1 MKKSAQNLLLLQ
13 SLELMAKITTLADE
27 IRSRIAQPPE
37 PVGAPPPGKKQA
49 AGSEPELLA
58 RLKAYDNADH
68 KTLVHV
74 RFDEQTVRTLNQ
86 LKLATGIDVT
96 RLVAFSVRSLFDQHP
111 ELKDIIKQFMQ
122 NL

>member
-13 SLELMAKITTLADE
+13 SLELMAKITSLADE

-37 PVGAPPPGKKQA
+37 PAAASPATKKPA
-49 AGSEPELLA
+49 TSEAEILQQ
-58 RLKAYDNADH
+58 LKAYDNADH

-74 RFDEQTVRTLNQ
+74 RFDKQTVRTLNQ

-96 RLVAFSVRSLFDQHP
+96 RLVAYSVRSLFDQHP
-111 ELKDIIKQFMQ
+111 ELKNIIKQFMQ

>member
-1 MKKSAQNLLLLQ
+1 MKKSKQTYILLQ
-13 SLELMAKITTLADE
+13 VLENMAKITSLADE
-27 IRSRIAQPPE
+27 IRSRMAQPPE
-37 PVGAPPPGKKQA
+37 PAVKTTAKQKPA
-49 AGSEPELLA
+49 DETAILQLLRA
-58 RLKAYDNADH
+58 FDNRDC

-96 RLVAFSVRSLFDQHP
+96 RLVAYSVRALFEQHP
-111 ELKDIIKQFMQ
+111 ELRSIIKQFMQ

>member
-1 MKKSAQNLLLLQ
+1 MKKSLQTLLLLQ
-13 SLELMAKITTLADE
+13 NLELMAKITSLADE
-27 IRSRIAQPPE
+27 IRSKIAQPPE
-37 PVGAPPPGKKQA
+37 PAKPPLVKQPA
-49 AGSEPELLA
+49 VSADILD

-74 RFDEQTVRTLNQ
+74 RFDKNTVRTLNQ

-96 RLVAFSVRSLFDQHP
+96 RLVAYSVRSLFDQHP
-111 ELKDIIKQFMQ
+111 ELKTIIKQFMQ

>member
-1 MKKSAQNLLLLQ
+1 MKKSAQTLLLLQ
-13 SLELMAKITTLADE
+13 TIELMAKITSLADE

-37 PVGAPPPGKKQA
+37 PAKPDKKTKNAGADIL
-49 AGSEPELLA
+49 ELLE
-58 RLKAYDNADH
+58 AYDNADH

-96 RLVAFSVRSLFDQHP
+96 RLVAYSVRSLFDQHP
-111 ELKDIIKQFMQ
+111 ELKHIIKQFMQ